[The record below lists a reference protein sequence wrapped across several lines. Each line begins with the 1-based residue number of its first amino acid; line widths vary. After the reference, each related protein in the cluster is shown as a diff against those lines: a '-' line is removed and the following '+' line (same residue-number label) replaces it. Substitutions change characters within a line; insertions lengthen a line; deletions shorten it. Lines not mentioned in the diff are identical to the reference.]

1 MNETDSEEQPL
12 ELLAVPLR
20 VGLRI
25 MGEFQVLV
33 VLLRKVQQDGRSLED
48 AESISIGDGGN
59 ATIWVQLQASKH
71 REAQECLSG
80 WHRIFG
86 VLALTFKNQ
95 SRFTWLWTSGLGMS
109 ASEILILMALENR
122 SSLVRCSTR
131 YQSLTSRTHS
141 RVRHRPPAY
150 HLS

>member
-1 MNETDSEEQPL
+1 MLWSRLELANHELKCEVRITYCKEQPL

-48 AESISIGDGGN
+48 AESISVGDGGN

-71 REAQECLSG
+71 KGTQECLSG
-80 WHRIFG
+80 WHGIFG

-109 ASEILILMALENR
+109 ASEMLILMALEKR
-122 SSLVRCSTR
+122 FSLERCLTR
-131 YQSLTSRTHS
+131 YPS
-141 RVRHRPPAY
+141 P
-150 HLS
+150 